1 MIPPLADPVQSDLD
15 VAIAAVRAAVA
26 AAERAR
32 TAPLRTRT
40 KGAAFDVVT
49 EADRAAEQAAADVLR
64 RHRPDDGILGEEGT
78 DTPGAR
84 RWVVDG
90 VDGTV
95 AFANRLPGW
104 CSAVALADEHGPKA
118 AAILDPATQELHA
131 AERGTPARTRVRR
144 RALAEAHVATL
155 LRQDRL
161 VLPGVRAVAH
171 RLLDA
176 AGLLRHAG
184 PGSLEL
190 AWVADGRLDAW
201 IQPAP
206 DPWDW
211 LPGAL
216 LVTQAGGETRVA
228 THGGTRWHLAGHAAL
243 LDEIQASAL
252 R

>member
-1 MIPPLADPVQSDLD
+1 MILPSAQPVQSDLE

-32 TAPLRTRT
+32 AAPLRVRT
-40 KGAAFDVVT
+40 KGVAFDVVT

-95 AFANRLPGW
+95 AFASGLTGW
-104 CSAVALADEHGPKA
+104 CSAVALEDDAGPKA
-118 AAILDPATQELHA
+118 AAVLDPATQELHA
-131 AERGTPARTRVRR
+131 AERGTPAPTRVRR
-144 RALAEAHVATL
+144 RRLAEAHVATF

-161 VLPGVRAVAH
+161 VLPGVRGVAH
-171 RLLDA
+171 RLLDE
-176 AGLLRHAG
+176 AGLIRNAG

-190 AWVADGRLDAW
+190 AWVAAGRLDGW
-201 IQPAP
+201 IQPVV

-216 LVTQAGGETRVA
+216 LVTQAGGEARVV
-228 THGGTRWHLAGHAAL
+228 THAGTRWHLAGHARL
-243 LDEIQASAL
+243 LDELQASAL

>member
-1 MIPPLADPVQSDLD
+1 MLASTPPVQSDLD
-15 VAIAAVRAAVA
+15 VAIAAVRAAVTA
-26 AAERAR
+26 AGRAR
-32 TAPLRTRT
+32 QAPLRTRT
-40 KGAAFDVVT
+40 KGVAADVVT
-49 EADRAAEQAAADVLR
+49 EADKAAEEAAAAVLR

-78 DTPGAR
+78 DTPGTR

-95 AFANRLPGW
+95 AFASGLTGW
-104 CSAVALADEHGPKA
+104 CSAVALEDDAGPKA
-118 AAILDPATQELHA
+118 AAVLDPATNELHA
-131 AERGTPARTRVRR
+131 AERGTPAHTHVRHR
-144 RALAEAHVATL
+144 PLARAHVATF

-161 VLPGVRAVAH
+161 VLPGVRDVAH

-176 AGLLRHAG
+176 AGLIRHAG

-201 IQPAP
+201 IQPTV

-216 LVTQAGGETRVA
+216 LVTQAGGAARVIA
-228 THGGTRWHLAGHAAL
+228 IQGTRWHLAGHATL
-243 LDEIQASAL
+243 LDEIELAL

>member
-1 MIPPLADPVQSDLD
+1 MILPSAETVQSDLE
-15 VAIAAVRAAVA
+15 VAIAAVRAASA

-32 TAPLRTRT
+32 AAPLRTRT
-40 KGAAFDVVT
+40 KGVAADLVT
-49 EADRAAEQAAADVLR
+49 EADRAAEAAAADVLR
-64 RHRPDDGILGEEGT
+64 RHRPEDGILGEEGT

-95 AFANRLPGW
+95 AFASGLPGW
-104 CSAVALADEHGPKA
+104 CSAVALEDAEGPKA
-118 AAILDPATQELHA
+118 AAVLDAATQELHA
-131 AERGTPARTRVRR
+131 AERGAPAATRVRAR
-144 RALAEAHVATL
+144 PLAEAHVATF

-161 VLPGVRAVAH
+161 VLPGVRDAAH

-176 AGLLRHAG
+176 AGLIRHAG

-190 AWVADGRLDAW
+190 AWVAAGRLDAW
-201 IQPAP
+201 IQPAV

-216 LVTQAGGETRVA
+216 LVTQAGGEARVIDL
-228 THGGTRWHLAGHAAL
+228 GTRWHLAGHASL
-243 LDEIQASAL
+243 LDEIESAL